1 MTAQAFLL
9 LGIVMAVLLLLCF
22 CVFFFF
28 LTVKEELLDKNRLSC
43 FLPGSAALP
52 AAD

>member
-1 MTAQAFLL
+1 MMTAQAFLL
-9 LGIVMAVLLLLCF
+9 LGILMAVLLLLCF
-22 CVFFFF
+22 CGVF

-43 FLPGSAALP
+43 FMPGSAALA